1 MTWNTLIDVSR
12 DSGLPLTAQIQ
23 ESLKQEITGG
33 ALHPGTRLP
42 SSRQLAEDLG
52 VSRSVVVE
60 AYGQLIAEGY
70 LEALQG
76 SGTRVAAGL
85 PGAGSEGP
93 TLLDGAGHAPS
104 VRWDLRAGSVSG
116 GFPQREWL
124 AAYQRVVQR
133 TDRHDVGY
141 PPVSGVPA
149 LRGELA
155 RYLGR
160 VRGVHTTAGAVM
172 VVSGFAQALGLVCA
186 ALPRLGIGELGV
198 EEPCHP
204 QQRQFV
210 AEAGIVPRPVPVD
223 AHGIDVDALSRTG
236 VRAVLVTPAHQ
247 FPTGV
252 TLSPQRREALVRWAQ
267 DVDGWIVED
276 DYDGDL
282 WLAHGARPAALQR
295 QAPDRVLY
303 AGTASKSLAPGLRLG
318 WLALPAPLRGLL
330 ARVRSQR
337 DLGCEVFTQLA
348 YAELLSTG
356 VFDRHLRRQ
365 RARLRAR
372 RDTLERALRTFLPDA
387 RITGSAAGLHAYV
400 LLPHR
405 TDEAALTALASQR
418 SVLVRGGRYCH
429 DRPWQARPALV
440 LGYAAVPRSGLT
452 EALGEIGAAY
462 AELTGGARRPARCA

>member
-1 MTWNTLIDVSR
+1 MTWNTLIDVTR
-12 DSGLPLTAQIQ
+12 DSGLPLTTQIQ
-23 ESLKQEITGG
+23 ETLKQEITDG

-76 SGTRVAAGL
+76 SGTRVAPHLSSAHKV
-85 PGAGSEGP
+85 P
-93 TLLDGAGHAPS
+93 TLLDGGGAPS
-104 VRWDLRAGSVSG
+104 VRWDLRTGGAGAGS
-116 GFPQREWL
+116 FPQREWL
-124 AAYQRVVQR
+124 AAYQGVLQR
-133 TDRHDVGY
+133 MDRRDFGY
-141 PPVSGVPA
+141 PQVSGVPA

-160 VRGVHTTAGAVM
+160 VRGVHTTPEHIM

-186 ALPRLGIGELGV
+186 ALPQLGIEELGV

-210 AEAGIVPRPVPVD
+210 AEAGLMPRPVPVD
-223 AHGIDVDALSRTG
+223 EHGIDVAALTRTG
-236 VRAVLVTPAHQ
+236 VRAVLVTATHQ

-252 TLSPQRREALVRWAQ
+252 TLSPQRREALARWAQ
-267 DVDGWIVED
+267 DVDGWIIED

-282 WLAHGARPAALQR
+282 WLAHGPRPAALQR
-295 QAPDRVLY
+295 QSPDRVLY
-303 AGTASKSLAPGLRLG
+303 AGTTSKSLAPGLRLG
-318 WLALPAPLRGLL
+318 WLAVPPRLRDLL
-330 ARVRSQR
+330 EQIRSQR
-337 DLGCEVFTQLA
+337 DLGCEVFTQLTF
-348 YAELLSTG
+348 AELLSTG

-365 RARLRAR
+365 RARFRAR
-372 RDTLERALRTFLPDA
+372 RETLEKGLRTFLPDA
-387 RITGSAAGLHAYV
+387 GIAGSAAGLHAYV

-405 TDEAALTALASQR
+405 TDEAALTALALKR

-429 DRPWQARPALV
+429 HRPWQARPALV
-440 LGYAAVPRSGLT
+440 MGYAAVPRSGVT
-452 EALGEIGAAY
+452 EALRVVADAY
-462 AELTGGARRPARCA
+462 TELTGRGSRSYRCA